1 MQTTAACK
9 TVNRRLSKKVIL
21 KQYVFHNLN
30 NQNARTKKTASLR
43 AMHLPQVF
51 V

>member
-1 MQTTAACK
+1 MQTTAAWK

-21 KQYVFHNLN
+21 KQYVFHNLEIKMRGPKN
-30 NQNARTKKTASLR
+30 ASLR
-43 AMHLPQVF
+43 AMYLPQVF